1 MDERNI
7 STDPGSIRP
16 MRICPRATDKGAFAD
31 FLLIKGSPVD
41 NLDIL
46 ADKEHMRVMMKAENL
61 QKYKGSSLKMGFVRR
76 SAKARKQLNAIGKEK
91 IRGMGN

>member
-1 MDERNI
+1 MDERDI

-31 FLLIKGSPVD
+31 FLLIEGSPVD

-46 ADKEHMRVMMKAENL
+46 ADKEHMRVIMKAGNL
-61 QKYKGSSLKMGFVRR
+61 QKYKGSSLKVGL
-76 SAKARKQLNAIGKEK
+76 AP
-91 IRGMGN
+91 

>member
-31 FLLIKGSPVD
+31 FLLIEGSPVD

-46 ADKEHMRVMMKAENL
+46 GGQGTHESNYE
-61 QKYKGSSLKMGFVRR
+61 S
-76 SAKARKQLNAIGKEK
+76 
-91 IRGMGN
+91 

>member
-1 MDERNI
+1 MDERDI

-31 FLLIKGSPVD
+31 FLLIEGSPVD

-46 ADKEHMRVMMKAENL
+46 ADKEHMRVIMKAGNL

-76 SAKARKQLNAIGKEK
+76 SAKARKQAQRYRE
-91 IRGMGN
+91 RGH

>member
-1 MDERNI
+1 MTYGRKEYID
-7 STDPGSIRP
+7 G
-16 MRICPRATDKGAFAD
+16 PRLYPSNADLSQSYGQGAFAD
-31 FLLIKGSPVD
+31 FLLIEGSPVD

-76 SAKARKQLNAIGKEK
+76 SAKARKQAQRYRE
-91 IRGMGN
+91 RGN

>member
-1 MDERNI
+1 MDERDI

-31 FLLIKGSPVD
+31 FLLIEGSPVD

-46 ADKEHMRVMMKAENL
+46 ADKEHMRVIMKAENL
-61 QKYKGSSLKMGFVRR
+61 QKYKGISLKMGFVRR
-76 SAKARKQLNAIGKEK
+76 SAKARKQAQRYREREN
-91 IRGMGN
+91 